1 MTTTPIHLV
10 PISAFIQYSA
20 RLVPMLCSSGTN
32 VVLVRY
38 QHQQPSR
45 PVLDIV
51 QNFGM
56 LLEENRGHG
65 FCPERRLHVENESEF
80 THITRVDLHLRGN
93 DSAKISKNLK
103 LPTCTSIFVQMVSDL
118 EILRYGFCLECG
130 KLSKCENFSKIRIVL
145 EDMGGSLTRICPN

>member
-10 PISAFIQYSA
+10 PVSAFIQYSS

-38 QHQQPSR
+38 HFCAR
-45 PVLDIV
+45 LVLDIV

-65 FCPERRLHVENESEF
+65 FCPERRLH
-80 THITRVDLHLRGN
+80 
-93 DSAKISKNLK
+93 AKKW
-103 LPTCTSIFVQMVSDL
+103 
-118 EILRYGFCLECG
+118 E
-130 KLSKCENFSKIRIVL
+130 
-145 EDMGGSLTRICPN
+145 